1 MADPVPPPTLVL
13 ASGSP
18 RRLELLATLG
28 LHPVVRPPNV
38 DEARHPD
45 EGPGRYVTRLAAL
58 KAGASVEPGEVALGA
73 DTVVVLGHRVLG
85 KPGGPA
91 DAAATLALLSDGTH
105 QVLTAQAVISAPVMA
120 TSRSPVAPC
129 PPPRSPSAR

>member
-1 MADPVPPPTLVL
+1 MPPPTLVL

-58 KAGASVEPGEVALGA
+58 KAGASVGPGEVALGA
-73 DTVVVLGHRVLG
+73 DTVVVLALVRIKLEVRLG
-85 KPGGPA
+85 E
-91 DAAATLALLSDGTH
+91 
-105 QVLTAQAVISAPVMA
+105 
-120 TSRSPVAPC
+120 
-129 PPPRSPSAR
+129 PSARVLAPSKSRLC